1 MKGIHWSI
9 WIALFALCLVIV
21 TLARTTEGYA
31 PPRDQNTQ
39 PPFTEDTSNQYM
51 TSNNTP
57 YIESTGNTVTQNQTQ
72 IYKDMGGL
80 DFQIQAGNPILNFI
94 QGDPSSNVIIG
105 DFVPN
110 ESDGRSAQM
119 YPIVHVNMTQL
130 PPVPSTSSLV
140 NQADKTLM
148 GPNAISEVTGHVIT
162 PPMTNGPTAISETG
176 QYIPELTSP
185 SIPFLGTT

>member
-119 YPIVHVNMTQL
+119 YPIVNVDMTQL

>member
-119 YPIVHVNMTQL
+119 YPIVDVNTTQL

-140 NQADKTLM
+140 NQADSTLM

>member
-110 ESDGRSAQM
+110 ESDGGSAQM